1 MYTQLMVD
9 IINGNGAVCVKCEG
23 DPIGNHFDII
33 DVARDRGAG
42 KHEHGV
48 RVFFLSYMWFTTLRN
63 ILGRPQ

>member
-1 MYTQLMVD
+1 MVD

-48 RVFFLSYMWFTTLRN
+48 RVFFYRTCGHRTTLRN